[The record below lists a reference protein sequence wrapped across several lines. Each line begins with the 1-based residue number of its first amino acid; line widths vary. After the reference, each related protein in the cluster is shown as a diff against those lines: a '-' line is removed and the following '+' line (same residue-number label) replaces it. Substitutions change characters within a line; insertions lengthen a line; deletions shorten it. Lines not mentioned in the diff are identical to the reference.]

1 MAAAQ
6 VTLARVEMRG
16 SRAAV
21 ERGRAPLLAALDRAP
36 WPEVGA
42 ERLLFIRHLSLRGT
56 PQEIAWH
63 AAEATRQLAAQ
74 SVDAWLPAADQA
86 AAVHFASRAA
96 QRACLLVDLLA
107 GRAGERWF
115 WRREQRL
122 TRLPPG
128 SAIVELLAE
137 EPLLSAEIL
146 ARVERTPFAGAFW
159 RRLDNAA
166 AGQIVGAIGQAAG
179 WALPAAPAAAERLVA
194 DAGLRA
200 ALAQAP
206 ASWHCLFGRAAGEAV
221 VQLAALLLA
230 WQRFPALLG
239 TPHGARLLAALAYGI
254 AHGTAA
260 ADLSEAGRTPPR
272 AAGARSTETD
282 TALPERGAAASAAH
296 RAGAPPARA
305 GRGGREPPVLPAAP
319 AAAAGVATDL
329 ALPAASE
336 SPSRRPAAAPARAAA
351 PFAAAPATT
360 GESDAVRRLAADD
373 SAAPALAAEH
383 DFLTRCGGLFYLLN
397 FLALAAVQAR
407 LDERAPAA
415 CGWRWLVRLGYCLGL
430 VPDPPLTGFLAAE
443 IGLDDPGELA
453 TLPPLPAESALL
465 QIGMARYGP
474 LFSVAEHYLRA
485 ARVVVTRSHVDVHFR
500 LADASLPV
508 RRAGLDVNP
517 GWLPWLGRVVSFHY
531 GSGDAP
537 PPGFPP

>member
-21 ERGRAPLLAALDRAP
+21 ARGRAPLLAALDRAP

-56 PQEIAWH
+56 PQDIAWH

-146 ARVERTPFAGAFW
+146 AHVERTPFAGAFW

-179 WALPAAPAAAERLVA
+179 WALPAAPAPAERLVA

-260 ADLSEAGRTPPR
+260 ADPAEAGRTPPR

-282 TALPERGAAASAAH
+282 TALPERGAAAFAAH
-296 RAGAPPARA
+296 RAGKPAVRA
-305 GRGGREPPVLPAAP
+305 GQTGRG
-319 AAAAGVATDL
+319 
-329 ALPAASE
+329 ASA
-336 SPSRRPAAAPARAAA
+336 SPR
-351 PFAAAPATT
+351 
-360 GESDAVRRLAADD
+360 G
-373 SAAPALAAEH
+373 
-383 DFLTRCGGLFYLLN
+383 
-397 FLALAAVQAR
+397 
-407 LDERAPAA
+407 
-415 CGWRWLVRLGYCLGL
+415 
-430 VPDPPLTGFLAAE
+430 
-443 IGLDDPGELA
+443 
-453 TLPPLPAESALL
+453 
-465 QIGMARYGP
+465 
-474 LFSVAEHYLRA
+474 
-485 ARVVVTRSHVDVHFR
+485 
-500 LADASLPV
+500 
-508 RRAGLDVNP
+508 
-517 GWLPWLGRVVSFHY
+517 
-531 GSGDAP
+531 
-537 PPGFPP
+537 